1 MKIYL
6 LNGADSGLSFEL
18 DKDTVK
24 LGREL
29 DNDVSFTTGGVSR
42 YHAELQRTDKGVWL
56 VSDLES
62 TNGTK
67 VNGRLIQRPHVLEEG
82 DVISLGDQNIRF
94 GEKKDLAR
102 DVAEVIRS
110 SSELEGSSPKVIF
123 HTTPP
128 SNTGEGPVTPV
139 ISIKPADP
147 TVVMTEKTSVPEPE
161 KTDLSIFE
169 NKNLNLFQKKKKT
182 DSGHKD
188 GEEKKPRRLS
198 STLLF
203 YTSIVA
209 LIACFAAGFHYFNRE
224 LDKPKGNDSDKAK
237 VKPPFMLSYVKESIE
252 GNNIFRFSLD
262 INAGNAIFCV
272 DDLKSKRHYVKNVG
286 QIELQ
291 YLESLQKDIRNTDFF
306 KLDSE
311 YIGAPSQAGTSER
324 RLLIACD
331 SKMNEVLVKDT
342 YAPNS
347 FEEITQS
354 IDAFAAHYSLYTIAM
369 TVEEIMKIARQDF
382 NNAEDLFRNR
392 DANPTNLLKS
402 IGLYKLVVENL
413 DPFQPK
419 PEIWDRARKREQEAE
434 AIRKKMEDDLNFEF
448 IRCVKLKDYEGAK
461 KVVDD
466 IIEILPRDSA
476 GYGKAIEKKLELERR
491 IRAQRKR

>member
-6 LNGADSGLSFEL
+6 LNGADSGHSFEL

-42 YHAELQRTDKGVWL
+42 YHAELQRTDKGIWL

-102 DVAEVIRS
+102 DVAEVIRNS
-110 SSELEGSSPKVIF
+110 AELEASSPKVIF
-123 HTTPP
+123 HAAPP
-128 SNTGEGPVTPV
+128 SDAEEAPVKPV
-139 ISIKPADP
+139 ILIKPADP

-182 DSGHKD
+182 DSGTKD
-188 GEEKKPRRLS
+188 EEKKTRRLS

-203 YTSIVA
+203 YTSIIA
-209 LIACFAAGFHYFNRE
+209 LIACFAAGFHYFNLE
-224 LDKPKGNDSDKAK
+224 QDKPKGNDSDKAK
-237 VKPPFMLSYVKESIE
+237 VKPPFMLSYVKESID

-262 INAGNAIFCV
+262 INAGKAVFCV

-286 QIELQ
+286 QVELQ

-306 KLDSE
+306 KLDPE
-311 YIGAPSQAGTSER
+311 YIGAPSQAGISER

-382 NNAEDLFRNR
+382 NNAEDMFRNR
-392 DANPTNLLKS
+392 DANPTNLLKAIS
-402 IGLYKLVVENL
+402 LYKLVVENL

-434 AIRKKMEDDLNFEF
+434 AIRKKMESDLNFEF
-448 IRCVKLKDYEGAK
+448 IRRVQLKDYEGARE
-461 KVVDD
+461 VVVEM
-466 IIEILPRDSA
+466 IKILPPDSN
-476 GYGKAIEKKLELERR
+476 GYGKAIEKKLELDRR